1 VALLVVLAISLTSLG
16 LLVVLG
22 LALIRHVK
30 LLFASV
36 AAFRDQAQ
44 PVLQEILDGS
54 IAAQE
59 RLERMSGRRRA
70 TPRPLG

>member
-1 VALLVVLAISLTSLG
+1 MAVLAISLTSLV

-36 AAFRDQAQ
+36 AMFGDEAR
-44 PVLQEILDGS
+44 PVLQEILAGS

-59 RLERMSGRRRA
+59 RLDHMSRRRRA